1 MASIHAIRALESNT
15 TASSDRKVDLPR
27 SSVSPFLGSEPLRAG
42 LSGLA
47 CSAPPRG
54 CPAHVVLATLL
65 LQACGGF
72 LPIAQSTPLA
82 DDGVEAVHV
91 DATTQ
96 DQAMAQVSSGA
107 RMEQLAWFELYGE
120 DVQDLARLCLGPEDD
135 QATVHL
141 MFLPEDNGDLVLYEA
156 RRGPL
161 TGPDDPDLAHCVFE
175 GLADFPHALK
185 NGKIY
190 ANASVF
196 FYGFDP

>member
-15 TASSDRKVDLPR
+15 TASSDREVDLPR

-107 RMEQLAWFELYGE
+107 RMEQLAWFEIYGE
-120 DVQDLARLCLGPEDD
+120 RQRRPDFSLHEGGKLINLNVRHLA
-135 QATVHL
+135 AKSSTS
-141 MFLPEDNGDLVLYEA
+141 
-156 RRGPL
+156 
-161 TGPDDPDLAHCVFE
+161 
-175 GLADFPHALK
+175 PHTK
-185 NGKIY
+185 
-190 ANASVF
+190 
-196 FYGFDP
+196 